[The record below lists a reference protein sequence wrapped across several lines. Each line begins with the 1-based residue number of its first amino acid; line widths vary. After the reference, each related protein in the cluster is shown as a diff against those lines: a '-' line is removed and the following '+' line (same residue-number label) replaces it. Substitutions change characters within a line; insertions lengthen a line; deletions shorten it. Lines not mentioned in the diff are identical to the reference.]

1 MTSLGIYLLLFIFGF
16 IGSRILSLFR
26 DLNNKASGTIIV
38 TQDEDGTYL
47 TLNINGS
54 VHDFIT
60 KDEALLQIKHAPV
73 SAQKTDPVMRK
84 Y

>member
-1 MTSLGIYLLLFIFGF
+1 M
-16 IGSRILSLFR
+16 
-26 DLNNKASGTIIV
+26 